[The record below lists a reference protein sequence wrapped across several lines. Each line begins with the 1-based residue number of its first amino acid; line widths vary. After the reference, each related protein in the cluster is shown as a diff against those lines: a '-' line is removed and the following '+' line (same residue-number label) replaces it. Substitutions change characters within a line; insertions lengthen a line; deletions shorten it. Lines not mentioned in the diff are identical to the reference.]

1 LRVHIS
7 GLRTWPGCASG
18 SDFATA
24 LDFRQRYRAAR
35 ALPRYCPVCEPH
47 AARMATPVSDAVSKY
62 INNLSNYEC
71 AQATLLAA
79 VSVAGDLTFVGAG
92 IKAAGFSLKGISF
105 LNQAIRASGKAPGE
119 LVVASLKRFEAARFI
134 GE

>member
-1 LRVHIS
+1 
-7 GLRTWPGCASG
+7 
-18 SDFATA
+18 
-24 LDFRQRYRAAR
+24 
-35 ALPRYCPVCEPH
+35 
-47 AARMATPVSDAVSKY
+47 MATPVGDAVSKY

-119 LVVASLKRFEAARFI
+119 LVVASLKRFDAARFYGGVAGVGYGVGLQRTYPLAGDGGFNIKDLLPII
-134 GE
+134 GSARALGAAGEACLQ